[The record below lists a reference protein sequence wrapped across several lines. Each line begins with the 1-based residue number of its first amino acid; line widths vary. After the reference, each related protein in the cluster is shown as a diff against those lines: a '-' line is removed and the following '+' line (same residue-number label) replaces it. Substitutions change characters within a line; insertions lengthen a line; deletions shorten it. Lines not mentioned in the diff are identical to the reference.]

1 MRWFKKL
8 VASWARQGSNYEE
21 YEEEK
26 PSREVVA
33 WNSNMKS
40 SKGTLAGPRVC
51 EDIDAFGEPVRFTLN
66 KASGGFIISTRRY
79 DNRADRTVGD
89 NYIITN
95 DQDLG
100 AEISKI
106 ITLEALKF

>member
-8 VASWARQGSNYEE
+8 VASWARQGSDYEE
-21 YEEEK
+21 DCK
-26 PSREVVA
+26 PSREVVE
-33 WNSNMKS
+33 WGSNMKS
-40 SKGTLAGPRVC
+40 SLGTRGC
-51 EDIDAFGEPVRFTLN
+51 EDIDAFGEPVRFTLS

-79 DNRADRTVGD
+79 DNKTDRTLGD

>member
-21 YEEEK
+21 ENCK

-33 WNSNMKS
+33 WGSNMKS
-40 SKGTLAGPRVC
+40 SKSSIGC
-51 EDIDAFGEPVRFTLN
+51 EDIDAFGEPVRFTLS
-66 KASGGFIISTRRY
+66 KATGGFIISTRRY
-79 DNRADRTVGD
+79 DNKTDRTVGD

>member
-1 MRWFKKL
+1 MIWFKKL

-21 YEEEK
+21 ESCK
-26 PSREVVA
+26 VVQWGSNKKSNQSTLGTRE
-33 WNSNMKS
+33 
-40 SKGTLAGPRVC
+40 C
-51 EDIDAFGEPVRFTLN
+51 EDIDIDAFGEPVRFTLS

-79 DNRADRTVGD
+79 DNKTDRTVGD

-100 AEISKI
+100 TEISKI

>member
-1 MRWFKKL
+1 MIWFKKL

-26 PSREVVA
+26 PSREAMVG
-33 WNSNMKS
+33 NSNMKS
-40 SKGTLAGPRVC
+40 SKGATALRGC
-51 EDIDAFGEPVRFTLN
+51 EDIDAFGEPVRFTLS
-66 KASGGFIISTRRY
+66 KATGGFIISTRRY
-79 DNRADRTVGD
+79 DNRADRTLGD